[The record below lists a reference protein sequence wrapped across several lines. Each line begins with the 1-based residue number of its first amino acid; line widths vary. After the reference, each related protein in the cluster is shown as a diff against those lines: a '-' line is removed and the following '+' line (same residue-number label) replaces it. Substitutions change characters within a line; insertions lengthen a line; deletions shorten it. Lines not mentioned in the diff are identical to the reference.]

1 MEDKKLLLLATLEAQ
16 GLAKGYKLDV
26 PVFEAFDNDMQK
38 SDIHFQSERSAN
50 RGASYYRTMKK

>member
-16 GLAKGYKLDV
+16 GLAKRYELEV
-26 PVFEAFDNDMQK
+26 PVLDAFDNDAQK

-50 RGASYYRTMKK
+50 RGASYYRTTKK